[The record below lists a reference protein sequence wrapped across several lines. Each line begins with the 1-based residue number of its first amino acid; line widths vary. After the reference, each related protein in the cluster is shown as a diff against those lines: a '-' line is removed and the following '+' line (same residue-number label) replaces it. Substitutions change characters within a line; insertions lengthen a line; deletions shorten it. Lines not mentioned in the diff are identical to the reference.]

1 MPGRRRRGR
10 KVSGIVA
17 LIVALV
23 VGFAGISTA
32 QERFGYGFFGLP
44 QLSIPSFGG
53 LPDPLRQDT
62 PTTLAEGSVEVHF
75 IDVGQGESI
84 LILAPEKTVLI
95 DGGDN
100 GQGPTVLRY
109 LSARGVRSIDILIA
123 THPHADHI
131 GGLIDVVQ
139 QLPISTVIMPEV
151 PDDLVPT
158 TRTYTNFLMA
168 LLESGLSITPAV
180 AGEVHDLGGGAALTI
195 LAPVRDYSRL
205 NDMSVV
211 SRLEFGEIS
220 FLFTG
225 DIEIAAEHDL
235 ATAGGI
241 RSDVLNLAHHGSRTS
256 TTQIFLDAVN
266 PSIAVIA
273 CGLDNPHG
281 HPHRTVMERLEAMDI
296 HILRTDFDGSIVI
309 VTDGESIGIS
319 TER

>member
-1 MPGRRRRGR
+1 M
-10 KVSGIVA
+10 
-17 LIVALV
+17 IVALV

-32 QERFGYGFFGLP
+32 QERLEHDFFGLP
-44 QLSIPSFGG
+44 ELSIPSLFGG
-53 LPDPLRQDT
+53 LPDPISPQQ
-62 PTTLAEGSVEVHF
+62 PAIPSEGAVEVHF

-139 QLPISTVIMPEV
+139 QIPISTVIMPEV
-151 PDDLVPT
+151 PDNLVPT

-168 LLESGLSITPAV
+168 LLERGLSITPAI
-180 AGEVHDLGGGAALTI
+180 AGEIFDLGGGATLTI
-195 LAPVRDYSRL
+195 LSPMRDYSRL
-205 NDMSVV
+205 NDMSIV
-211 SRLEFGEIS
+211 SRLELGEIS

-273 CGLDNPHG
+273 CGLDNNHG
-281 HPHRTVMERLEAMDI
+281 HPHRTVVERLEAMDI
-296 HILRTDFDGSIVI
+296 HILRTDFDGSIVLI
-309 VTDGESIGIS
+309 TDGESIGVS